1 MGRPNLK
8 RGPRGEAL
16 GGEIDEAPFGYGETS
31 RAKRRHELGG
41 LKRWLVVAE
50 SKNDDVFF
58 FKKNRISVLH
68 VDLIMYGDDMHGI
81 RS

>member
-58 FKKNRISVLH
+58 LYRISDLH
-68 VDLIMYGDDMHGI
+68 VDLIMYGDDMDGI